1 MSTYST
7 KRLILFLFLFLQYFC
22 SNAQLSEVKV
32 YHIGAMR
39 NVMWKGELF
48 GTIDLDSLKGIA
60 GLYGVG
66 PIEGL
71 AGELL
76 IADGE
81 CFQSRV
87 VSESEMKVTAS
98 FDA

>member
-1 MSTYST
+1 
-7 KRLILFLFLFLQYFC
+7 
-22 SNAQLSEVKV
+22 
-32 YHIGAMR
+32 
-39 NVMWKGELF
+39 MWKGELF

-87 VSESEMKVTAS
+87 VSDSEMKVTAS
-98 FDA
+98 FDAKAPFFVYCVVNEWKICQIFKLLFCSWLNVFCPNLNWMFFC